1 MRAIRRSDSESISV
15 NNGYG
20 PSFYREEHMETF
32 ARRLDAE
39 EAAILQ
45 DHVTGLLS
53 TTKETHLGILTTLDE
68 EVPEVYSDYEDS
80 MLTVMRKEISR
91 VVDWVKNY

>member
-1 MRAIRRSDSESISV
+1 
-15 NNGYG
+15 
-20 PSFYREEHMETF
+20 METF

-45 DHVTGLLS
+45 DHVLGLLS
-53 TTKETHLGILTTLDE
+53 TTKETHLNILTALDE
-68 EVPEVYSDYEDS
+68 EVPEVYSDYEDT

-91 VVDWVKNY
+91 IADWVENY